1 MYTEDFFKLKSSYY
15 YDLPEEL
22 IAQTPIEPRDSSR
35 LLVCKKDGTLEDKT
49 FTDIADYLEE
59 GDVLVVNKSKVI
71 PARLYAEKIN
81 DDVSV
86 QGAKLEIVL
95 LERDNS
101 KDDGEFWS
109 AIVRPGKK
117 AKPGVR
123 FSIGNGLLIAEIVS
137 VEENGNRVIK
147 FTYDRAKYNFY
158 SLLDEIGIMPLPP
171 YITKKLEDKNR
182 YQTVYAE
189 EKGSSAAP
197 TAGLHFTNELLER
210 LKNKGVKIV
219 DVTLHVGLGTFRPVK
234 ADNIDEHV
242 MHSEFYVIP
251 EDTARA
257 VSEAKAGGKRVV
269 AVGTTSF
276 RTLEGSFAKHG
287 ETRADSGYTNIFI
300 YPGKKINVVDSL
312 ITNFHLPESTLI
324 MLVCAF
330 NGYENTMKAYK
341 HAVENKYRFFSFG
354 DAMFLEERKN
364 G

>member
-1 MYTEDFFKLKSSYY
+1 MYTEDFFKLKSSYFY
-15 YDLPEEL
+15 NLPDSL

-35 LLVCKKDGTLEDKT
+35 LLVCNPDGKVEDKV
-49 FTDIADYLEE
+49 FTDIIDYLDE

-71 PARLYAEKIN
+71 PARLYAQKMNKDKVIT
-81 DDVSV
+81 
-86 QGAKLEIVL
+86 GAKLEIVL

-101 KDDGEFWS
+101 KDDGEYWT

-117 AKPGVR
+117 AKEGAF
-123 FSIGNGLLIAEIVS
+123 FSIADGKLVAEIIR
-137 VEENGNRVIK
+137 VEDNGNRIIK
-147 FTYDRAKYNFY
+147 FTFDTEKYNFY

-171 YITKKLEDKNR
+171 YITKKLEDKSR

-189 EKGSSAAP
+189 DKGSSAAP
-197 TAGLHFTNELLER
+197 TAGLHFTNGLLDR
-210 LKNKGVKIV
+210 LRQKGVKIA

-234 ADNIDEHV
+234 AENIDEHK

-251 EDTARA
+251 EETANA
-257 VSEAKAGGKRVV
+257 INEAHKNNKRVI

-276 RTLEGSFAKHG
+276 RTLEGSFLKHSK
-287 ETRADSGYTNIFI
+287 TCADSGYTDIFI
-300 YPGKKINVVDSL
+300 YPGKKINVVDAL

-330 NGYENTMKAYK
+330 NGYDNTMNAYK
-341 HAVENKYRFFSFG
+341 HAVDNKYRFFSFG
-354 DAMFLEERKN
+354 DAMFIKERQN